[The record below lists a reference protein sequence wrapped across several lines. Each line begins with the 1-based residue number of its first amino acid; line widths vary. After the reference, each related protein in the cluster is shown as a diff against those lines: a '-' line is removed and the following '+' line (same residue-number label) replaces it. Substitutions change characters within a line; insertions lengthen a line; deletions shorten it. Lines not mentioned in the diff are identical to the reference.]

1 MNYYSK
7 IADGYNELHSEEQV
21 KKVKRII
28 KELNIGRESVL
39 DVGCGT
45 AFYSNLF
52 YNYTGLDS
60 SKGMLRKS
68 KGKIFFGTAEKLPFA
83 DNSFDVVI
91 CVTAIHNFNDPK
103 KAIEEMKRVGRNKF
117 AISVLRKSIKFQ
129 SIRNLIHENLS
140 VREVEEDKDIIFIQT
155 GKT

>member
-60 SKGMLRKS
+60 SKGMLRKA
-68 KGKIFFGTAEKLPFA
+68 KGKIFLELQRNCHLQT
-83 DNSFDVVI
+83 
-91 CVTAIHNFNDPK
+91 IHL
-103 KAIEEMKRVGRNKF
+103 M
-117 AISVLRKSIKFQ
+117 L
-129 SIRNLIHENLS
+129 
-140 VREVEEDKDIIFIQT
+140 
-155 GKT
+155 